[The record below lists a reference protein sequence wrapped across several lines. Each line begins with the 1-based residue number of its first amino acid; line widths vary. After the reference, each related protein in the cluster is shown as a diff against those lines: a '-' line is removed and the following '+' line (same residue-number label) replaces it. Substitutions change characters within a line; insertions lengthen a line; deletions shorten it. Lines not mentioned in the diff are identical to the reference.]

1 MIVKLLSSEGDLTS
15 ASTVGLATVVR
26 VNNTGAAATLTRK
39 DSTGALIGD
48 VTIAANEIIY
58 LEKEASDT
66 LEGGSDFLVVKVAYS
81 N

>member
-1 MIVKLLSSEGDLTS
+1 MIVKLLGSETDLTS
-15 ASTVGLATVVR
+15 AINVGLATVVR

-39 DSTGALIGD
+39 DSTGALIAD
-48 VTIAANEIIY
+48 VTIAADEIIY

-66 LEGGSDFLVVKVAYS
+66 LEGGSDFLVVKVSYS